1 MDLQGF
7 GGQLWI
13 GAWMTLQLA
22 LCALALGLGFGAI
35 GCWLQRSPNPV
46 GAALGYGYS
55 AVVRG
60 VPDLLLIFLVYFGG
74 LHGLPA
80 LLGRPVD
87 VGAFAAGTLALALS
101 FGAFASEVFRG
112 ALNAVSR
119 TQREAAAVLG
129 LGRFGAFLT
138 VVAPQALRTGL
149 APCGNQAIV
158 LLKQTSLVS
167 VIGCDELMRK
177 AAEAAVGT
185 RQPFTVYLAAA
196 GLYLVLTT
204 LATVALELAERRAC
218 RHARTEP

>member
-7 GGQLWI
+7 GAQLWV

-22 LCALALGLGFGAI
+22 FCALGLGLVFGGV
-35 GCWLQRSPNPV
+35 GCWLQLSGNPV
-46 GAALGYGYS
+46 GVALGYGYA

-74 LHGLPA
+74 LHGLQA

-87 VGAFAAGTLALALS
+87 VGAFAAGTVALALS

-112 ALNAVSR
+112 ALNAVAR

-129 LGRFGAFLT
+129 LGRLAAFLT
-138 VVAPQALRTGL
+138 VVGPQALRTGL

-185 RQPFTVYLAAA
+185 RQPFTIYLASA
-196 GLYLVLTT
+196 GIYLLLTT
-204 LATVALELAERRAC
+204 LATVGLELAEGRAA
-218 RHARTEP
+218 RHVRLS